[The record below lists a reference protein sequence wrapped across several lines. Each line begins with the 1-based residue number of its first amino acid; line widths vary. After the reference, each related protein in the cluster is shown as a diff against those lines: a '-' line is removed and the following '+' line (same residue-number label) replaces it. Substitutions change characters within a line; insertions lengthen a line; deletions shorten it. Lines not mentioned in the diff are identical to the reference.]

1 MHARAARSFRKAGQ
15 LSGNVEA
22 DGSGVRKCAVSF
34 NNSNFHSEVAAWQK
48 VHGKAKLPPW
58 LVLHVRVAG
67 AVERPG
73 GGKAMLAL
81 LPHRLVRPGAVPP
94 TESLSDVRASGLLQR
109 LNPKTTFVFTD
120 GNRSWASECKRL
132 KLKHQHVNHSRMQF
146 VKMVRACKGQSPLA
160 GTQKIDRLWRSLK
173 TWLGPSLNTKDRNKA
188 FNERLE
194 SYVDAFQYRYN
205 SEDLWKDT
213 AELCRRVR

>member
-48 VHGKAKLPPW
+48 VHSKAKLPPW
-58 LVLHVRVAG
+58 LVLHVRVAI

-81 LPHRLVRPGAVPP
+81 VSTQRPP
-94 TESLSDVRASGLLQR
+94 
-109 LNPKTTFVFTD
+109 FVFTD
-120 GNRSWASECKRL
+120 GNRFWASECKRL

-146 VKMVRACKGQSPLA
+146 AKMVQVRKKS
-160 GTQKIDRLWRSLK
+160 
-173 TWLGPSLNTKDRNKA
+173 
-188 FNERLE
+188 
-194 SYVDAFQYRYN
+194 
-205 SEDLWKDT
+205 T
-213 AELCRRVR
+213 AYDVP